1 MDARNSVLIKLAEP
15 NICKFWHL
23 NVENLHLQNQHDI
36 NFLYLHLHLADMFKD
51 IFWKLLRYISI
62 FAAILHLCLQL

>member
-23 NVENLHLQNQHDI
+23 NVENLHLQNQHNI
-36 NFLYLHLHLADMFKD
+36 NFLYLHLHLAYMFKD
-51 IFWKLLRYISI
+51 IF
-62 FAAILHLCLQL
+62 